1 MLDNRD
7 SSIVSGSFVNMEI
20 TVRRPELLSVPIQAL
35 LSKDGKPALY
45 IARLPEQREWL
56 QA

>member
-1 MLDNRD
+1 VTHPHPSFTPDD
-7 SSIVSGSFVNMEI
+7 SAVLFSSD
-20 TVRRPELLSVPIQAL
+20 
-35 LSKDGKPALY
+35 KDGKPALY